1 MSKFNKVTYCKNCGQ
16 SNHWVLEAKKG
27 LLQKPTFCSSCGTN
41 LLTGKKPVNRK
52 SDVIKIEEDKD
63 VHISTD
69 IPPLELEMDAC
80 YFPTR
85 DSQSLGSLLKPAPE
99 QKDEDT

>member
-16 SNHWVLEAKKG
+16 SNSWALEAKKG

-41 LLTGKKPVNRK
+41 LLTGKKPAKRQP
-52 SDVIKIEEDKD
+52 DVIEVEEDED

-69 IPPLELEMDAC
+69 ISPLELDLNAC

-85 DSQSLGSLLKPAPE
+85 DSQSLGNLMKPVPE
-99 QKDEDT
+99 QKNEDA